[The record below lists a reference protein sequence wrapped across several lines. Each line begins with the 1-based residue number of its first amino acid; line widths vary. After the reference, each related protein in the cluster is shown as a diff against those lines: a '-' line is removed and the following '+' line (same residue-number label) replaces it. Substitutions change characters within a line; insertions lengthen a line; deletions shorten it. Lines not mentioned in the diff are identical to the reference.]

1 MTEVSDVLE
10 VLHYKDGNV
19 VYANTIEEV
28 SDAQQKI
35 TLAPNEKM
43 VYSCLQIEPKYLDD
57 IIMEARIAP
66 QDVCMLLNQL
76 IMKNLIVESG
86 RNYYAIKL

>member
-1 MTEVSDVLE
+1 M
-10 VLHYKDGNV
+10 
-19 VYANTIEEV
+19 

-57 IIMEARIAP
+57 IIMESIIAP